1 MVIVMSKTSLSIR
14 MLRVLYSRNIV
25 SVSELADMLETNP
38 RNIPEYK
45 KELEAAGYCI
55 ESIPGKYG
63 GYSLIKSS
71 LFPVIRLTE
80 NEKEGLI
87 AGYNYL
93 RARNDFM
100 RISDYADAMAK
111 VSAATLKGDLNQEE
125 ISVIPRFP
133 PAMPQEELQKRYTT
147 ISECITDKQVL
158 RIDYRSNDNIIRQRS
173 IHPYK
178 LYMYN
183 NGWFVLAF
191 CEMAN
196 TMRYFKLNRIISYQ
210 KENRKFRRL
219 YSYNEREWL
228 DAYGM
233 KRNGEWYDVKLKFTG
248 KHAMF
253 TQDYCYGK
261 DQVIECVD
269 QNTTIFSLK
278 MQYKDNIVGF
288 VLSHCGYCEV
298 LEPQWLKDEVKGAC
312 EKILQIYKEEM

>member
-1 MVIVMSKTSLSIR
+1 MSKVSLSIK
-14 MLRVLYSRNIV
+14 MLEVLYSRDIV
-25 SVSELADMLETNP
+25 SISELAEILETNP

-55 ESIPGKYG
+55 ESFPGRYG
-63 GYSLIKSS
+63 GYSLVKNS
-71 LFPVIRLTE
+71 LFPVVRLTDK
-80 NEKEGLI
+80 EKEGLI
-87 AGYNYL
+87 AGYEYL
-93 RARNDFM
+93 RERKDFM
-100 RISDYADAMAK
+100 HISDYTDAFAK
-111 VSAATLKGDLNQEE
+111 VSAAAIKWNSAHAE

-133 PAMPQEELQKRYTT
+133 LAMPQDELQKRYCV
-147 ISECITDKQVL
+147 INDCILEKIVL
-158 RIDYRSNDNIIRQRS
+158 RIEYRSNDNIIRQRR

-183 NGWFVLAF
+183 NSWFVLAF

-196 TMRYFKLNRIISYQ
+196 EMRYFKLNRIIAYQ
-210 KENRKFRRL
+210 KESKKFRRL

-228 DAYGM
+228 DEYGM
-233 KRNGEWYDVKLKFTG
+233 KRNGEWYAVKLKFTG

-269 QNTTIFSLK
+269 PNTTVFSLK

-298 LEPQWLKDEVKGAC
+298 LEPDWLKEDVKKAC
-312 EKILQIYKEEM
+312 EKILNTVKQ